1 MIVVADTSV
10 ILNLCRVQHEHL
22 LPPLFGRVLIP
33 HEVATEFVRLAGV
46 DVRFAGLQLPAWIE
60 QMTAPPP
67 PAVVIQANLDTGETA
82 AISLCLVNRADV
94 LLMDETLGRAVAA
107 QLGLKAVGIL
117 GIVLAARRQGLIGAV
132 EPVLDRLERDAGFWI
147 APSLRQRVLALAG
160 E

>member
-33 HEVATEFVRLAGV
+33 HEVAAEFVRLAGA
-46 DVRFAGLQLPAWIE
+46 DARFGGLQLPAWIE
-60 QMTAPPP
+60 QVAAPSPP
-67 PAVVIQANLDTGETA
+67 EVVIQANLDTGEAA
-82 AISLCLVNRADV
+82 AISLCLGRRADA
-94 LLMDETLGRAVAA
+94 LLIDETLGRAVAA

-117 GIVLAARRQGLIGAV
+117 GILLEARRQDLIGAV